1 MIFKVA
7 SYFNCLVVMLIRAIN
22 NSIEKCDINLK
33 FCRDNIM
40 CKSNSVSLMNV
51 KAWSYC
57 KANSS
62 LNVLFHPYMR
72 IFRSTIVLSTLI
84 TWFKYINTT
93 YINIYIYIYIYI
105 YISYNYKWKICIY
118 DSPFHLAMTQS
129 LWP

>member
-1 MIFKVA
+1 MA
-7 SYFNCLVVMLIRAIN
+7 SYFNCIVVVLIRAIN

-84 TWFKYINTT
+84 TWFKYINTI
-93 YINIYIYIYIYI
+93 YINIYIYIYHIIINGKFVYMAHRFI
-105 YISYNYKWKICIY
+105 LLWLN
-118 DSPFHLAMTQS
+118 PFDLRVDREE
-129 LWP
+129 